1 MSSLDQAL
9 LGGKLSRVANRL
21 KGLLILVVVLDHN
34 DWFRQLAP
42 QVFGPLT
49 FHVLGFF
56 LLAFSF
62 SEKSLTL
69 DFIASRMARYLVP
82 FWWALAL
89 TSMATSLILKSDIS
103 VLMAIENFLVAA
115 VVGSASLT
123 KTSAGLYML
132 WFLPCLF
139 GLTCL
144 LAGADSWTR
153 QQGPTTVYSLAFAAH
168 LALPYVKGVW
178 MSWIPFGLLIAAYVF
193 FLGLVW
199 RQCLG
204 FRWTA
209 FVGPLA
215 LACFMVGYGFLV
227 VNKVHIE
234 LGTLELSA
242 LQNPGTWA
250 LHLLS
255 VFSALLVLVWLADCF
270 KPLGWIERI
279 GEQSMLVYLIHPL
292 SYLALT
298 KLWVSP
304 GQAES
309 SSGML
314 LFHACATSALA
325 VASAYGLSLILSRS
339 EVFSSWVTPPTWR
352 QWPPTGYL
360 RQLGRV

>member
-1 MSSLDQAL
+1 MSRPDKEL
-9 LGGKLSRVANRL
+9 LAGKLSRVANRL
-21 KGLLILVVVLDHN
+21 KGLLILLVVLDHN

-49 FHVLGFF
+49 FHVIGFF
-56 LLAFSF
+56 FLAFSF
-62 SEKSLTL
+62 SEKPLTL
-69 DFIASRMARYLVP
+69 DFIASRTVRYLVP
-82 FWWALAL
+82 FWWALTL
-89 TSMATSLILKSDIS
+89 TSMATSVILKSDIS
-103 VLMAIENFLVAA
+103 VLWAIENFLASA
-115 VVGSASLT
+115 LVGSASLV
-123 KTSAGLYML
+123 KTSSGLYML

-144 LAGADSWTR
+144 LAGADTWTR
-153 QQGPTTVYSLAFAAH
+153 KHGIKTVYGLALAGH
-168 LALPYVKGVW
+168 LALPYIKGVW
-178 MSWIPFGLLIAAYVF
+178 MAWVPFGLLVAAYVF

-199 RQCLG
+199 RQCLR

-215 LACFMVGYGFLV
+215 LACFMVCYGFLV
-227 VNKVHIE
+227 ENKVHIE

-242 LQNPGTWA
+242 LQNPGTWV

-255 VFSALLVLVWLADCF
+255 VFSALLVLVWLADGF
-270 KPLGWIERI
+270 KPMGWIERI
-279 GEQSMLVYLIHPL
+279 GEKSMLVYLIHPL
-292 SYLALT
+292 SYLVLT

-325 VASAYGLSLILSRS
+325 VSSAYGLSLILSRS
-339 EVFSSWVTPPTWR
+339 EVFSSWVTPSTWR
-352 QWPPTGYL
+352 QWPPMGYL